1 MAATRSV
8 LRASAQRLIEPGAV
22 LERVNEHLCPDI
34 PENMF
39 VTCLY
44 GVLEP
49 ASGRLVFANAGHNLP
64 LVALGGAT
72 SELRARGMP
81 LGLMTGM
88 SYEETEARLQPGAQ
102 LLLYSDGITEAHDP
116 GREMFGGPRLAAAMA
131 EAGGGDGGR
140 LIRALLERL
149 RAFTAAAAEQEDD
162 ITLVAI
168 RRLPAAVELADFRLE
183 SAPGNE
189 REAIARV
196 ELALAGEGL
205 EPAQMEQ
212 LKTAVAEATMNA
224 MEHGNGFDPERPV
237 RLTVLASA
245 AEVRVCISD
254 HGLGQGDL
262 RTAPPPDLDAKLAG
276 QQTPRGWGLFLIRNM
291 VDELHEHGDDD
302 THTVELVLHRD
313 ARRH

>member
-1 MAATRSV
+1 
-8 LRASAQRLIEPGAV
+8 
-22 LERVNEHLCPDI
+22 
-34 PENMF
+34 
-39 VTCLY
+39 
-44 GVLEP
+44 
-49 ASGRLVFANAGHNLP
+49 
-64 LVALGGAT
+64 
-72 SELRARGMP
+72 
-81 LGLMTGM
+81 
-88 SYEETEARLQPGAQ
+88 
-102 LLLYSDGITEAHDP
+102 
-116 GREMFGGPRLAAAMA
+116 MFGGPRLAAAMA

-224 MEHGNGFDPERPV
+224 MEHGNGFRPELPVDV
-237 RLTVLASA
+237 RLLRDGDALRVEVTDRGSA
-245 AEVRVCISD
+245 RPMPE
-254 HGLGQGDL
+254 
-262 RTAPPPDLDAKLAG
+262 APEPDIEAKLAG
-276 QQTPRGWGLFLIRNM
+276 EQTPRGWGLFLIRNM
-291 VDELHEHGDDD
+291 VDEMHVSGDEHH
-302 THTVELVLHRD
+302 HTVELVLRTDGGGSDGND
-313 ARRH
+313 A